1 MNRNPEFVWLGW
13 FMILLVAT
21 GSISTAFGQTN
32 SLRSLLERG
41 DNASISEALK
51 RLSPSERLSWL
62 SEYRSSPAYRT
73 ASETG
78 SSGGGA
84 MADYSSL
91 LQLIQNTID
100 GNWLANGGT
109 STLTPYPNGVRVSTT
124 GVMERVSS
132 RIEASQSLALR
143 KDAGPRLDSLG
154 QWQTAS
160 DLRWVSLHALDRQFQ
175 KSKAKGTRPN
185 VSMELLGG
193 LCRIDYLAYDMTT
206 KEWLL
211 GGPAGDLILH
221 ESGGLVHRQLGLPP
235 VLLEDL
241 LVVAHHIFNR
251 GGDFGCTIDPD
262 RDRLTRAY
270 SMASTS
276 ASQRALRRSPDRWV
290 EDWRLALGPQ
300 RAIVKGIPSDSPT
313 GLALLAA
320 DAHMK
325 RLGIGL
331 EAMPA
336 PARSYWQETEL
347 LRQRIDS
354 GLVRWWF
361 TLSNERIAVDPERQL
376 YAFPKSNV
384 MIQSEAQ
391 FINGLGERVVAPNP
405 DLAADAFARN
415 FNKSFEAIQ
424 KAYPVHGR
432 LRHIFDLAVAIEI
445 VRHEIEAGTGTPFV
459 CLTDSS
465 IQPKL
470 PVSPSEIESIATTYR
485 ATDGTTFAVVSGGV
499 TISLK
504 SVRKNLRADP
514 STTNPIVVRS
524 GFIETQQTLDNP
536 EVASSAPKMD
546 EPFWRD

>member
-1 MNRNPEFVWLGW
+1 
-13 FMILLVAT
+13 
-21 GSISTAFGQTN
+21 
-32 SLRSLLERG
+32 
-41 DNASISEALK
+41 
-51 RLSPSERLSWL
+51 
-62 SEYRSSPAYRT
+62 
-73 ASETG
+73 
-78 SSGGGA
+78 
-84 MADYSSL
+84 
-91 LQLIQNTID
+91 
-100 GNWLANGGT
+100 
-109 STLTPYPNGVRVSTT
+109 
-124 GVMERVSS
+124 
-132 RIEASQSLALR
+132 
-143 KDAGPRLDSLG
+143 
-154 QWQTAS
+154 
-160 DLRWVSLHALDRQFQ
+160 
-175 KSKAKGTRPN
+175 
-185 VSMELLGG
+185 MELLGG
-193 LCRIDYLAYDMTT
+193 LCRIDYLAFDMAT

-241 LVVAHHIFNR
+241 LVVAHHIFKR

-270 SMASTS
+270 SMASTPE
-276 ASQRALRRSPDRWV
+276 SQRSLRRSPDRWV
-290 EDWRLALGPQ
+290 EDWRRALGPQ

-331 EAMPA
+331 EALPA

-361 TLSNERIAVDPERQL
+361 TLSNERIAMDPERQL

-384 MIQSEAQ
+384 IVQSEAQ
-391 FINGLGERVVAPNP
+391 FINGLGERVVAPTP

-415 FNKSFEAIQ
+415 FNLHFDAIQ

-432 LRHIFDLAVAIEI
+432 LRHIFDLSVAMEI
-445 VRHEIEAGTGTPFV
+445 VHHEIEAGNGTPFS
-459 CLTDSS
+459 CLDDSS
-465 IQPKL
+465 IQPRL
-470 PVSPSEIESIATTYR
+470 SVPPREIESIATTYR

-499 TISLK
+499 TISLN
-504 SVRKNLRADP
+504 SVRKNLRVDP
-514 STTNPIVVRS
+514 MVTNPVVVRS
-524 GFIETQQTLDNP
+524 GSNEAPQSYEPPAD
-536 EVASSAPKMD
+536 SSSKPKLD